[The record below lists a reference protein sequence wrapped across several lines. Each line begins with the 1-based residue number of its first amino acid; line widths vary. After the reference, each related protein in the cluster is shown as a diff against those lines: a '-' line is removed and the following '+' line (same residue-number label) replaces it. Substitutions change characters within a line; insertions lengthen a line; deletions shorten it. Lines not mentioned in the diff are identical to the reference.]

1 LFFEGF
7 MVFELNLNRPRR
19 RLALAILAL
28 AVSSLL
34 VVLIISMFVIGTL
47 ADDRLLVTR
56 DTLQAPVGYF
66 PNSARLNARM
76 ASAELSESDRDLANA
91 KAHARRAIDLSP
103 HDYRFRI
110 TLASIEEAEGDRSA
124 AEASLQAA
132 RALAPNYWDVHYRLG
147 NLFVREGKL
156 AQSLDEFRIAVAAN
170 NALLP
175 GTLDLLWRASRGDV
189 NALQTAAGASP
200 KARLTLAQ
208 FLLRVSRPA
217 EAESVFGSI
226 DREARLAASVESAA
240 FLNALIAAGEL
251 EPARDFWSDLAGADR
266 QSTLVWNGGFEM
278 DLLKNFAQFDWLFG
292 RSEYARLTIDGAA
305 AHSGSRSLKIEFA
318 GRDTTQLDNEIK
330 QLVPVRPGVRYTL
343 ECYAKTSELETP
355 EGPRVVVANSASPVW
370 IAASE
375 PVSGGSGDW
384 RRLAVDFVAPQ
395 SVSGGMSAVFVSIK
409 RKPKFS
415 YDEPTRGTVWF
426 DDFSLKEQ

>member
-7 MVFELNLNRPRR
+7 MVLKLNLNKLGG

-28 AVSSLL
+28 AGSSLL

-56 DTLQAPVGYF
+56 DTLQVPVGYF
-66 PNSARLNARM
+66 PNSARLNARL

-91 KAHARRAIDLSP
+91 KAHARRAVDLSP

-124 AEASLQAA
+124 AEASLEAA

-147 NLFVREGKL
+147 NLLVREGKL
-156 AQSLDEFRIAVAAN
+156 AQSLDEFQIAVAAN

-189 NALQTAAGASP
+189 NVLQTATGSSP

-226 DREARLAASVESAA
+226 DREGRVAASTESGA

-251 EPARDFWSDLAGADR
+251 GPARDFWSDLAGADR
-266 QSTLVWNGGFEM
+266 QSMLMWNGGFEM
-278 DLLKNFAQFDWLFG
+278 ELLRSFAQFDWLFG
-292 RSEYARLTIDGAA
+292 RSEYARLTIDAA
-305 AHSGSRSLKIEFA
+305 VAHTGSRSLKIEFA

-330 QLVPVRPGVRYTL
+330 QLVPVRPGARYTL

-375 PVSGGSGDW
+375 PVARGSGDW
-384 RRLAVDFVAPQ
+384 QRLAVDFVAPQ
-395 SVSGGMSAVFVSIK
+395 SVSGGMSAVFISIK

-415 YDEPTRGTVWF
+415 YDEPTRGAVWF

>member
-1 LFFEGF
+1 
-7 MVFELNLNRPRR
+7 MVIKLSFNRLWG

-56 DTLQAPVGYF
+56 DTLQVPVAYF
-66 PNSARLNARM
+66 PNSARLNARL

-91 KAHARRAIDLSP
+91 KAHAQRAVDLSP

-124 AEASLQAA
+124 AEASLEAA

-147 NLFVREGKL
+147 NLLVREGKL
-156 AQSLDEFRIAVAAN
+156 AQSLDEFRIAAAAN

-189 NALQTAAGASP
+189 NALQIATGTGP

-217 EAESVFGSI
+217 EAASVFGSI
-226 DREARLAASVESAA
+226 DRDGRLASSAESSA

-251 EPARDFWSDLAGADR
+251 GPARDFWSDLAGADR
-266 QSTLVWNGGFEM
+266 QSTLVWNGGFEL

-292 RSEYARLTIDGAA
+292 RSEYARLTIDSAV

-330 QLVPVRPGVRYTL
+330 QLVPVRPGTRYML

-355 EGPRVVVANSASPVW
+355 EGPRVVVANSGSSVW
-370 IAASE
+370 IAATE
-375 PVSGGSGDW
+375 PVTRGSGDW
-384 RRLAVDFVAPQ
+384 QRLAVDFVAPQ
-395 SVSGGMSAVFVSIK
+395 SVSGGTSAVLISIK

-426 DDFSLKEQ
+426 DDFSLTEQ

>member
-7 MVFELNLNRPRR
+7 MVLKLKLNRLRG

-28 AVSSLL
+28 AGSSLL

-56 DTLQAPVGYF
+56 DTLQVPVGYF

-91 KAHARRAIDLSP
+91 KAHARRAVDLSP

-110 TLASIEEAEGDRSA
+110 TLASIEEADGDRSA
-124 AEASLQAA
+124 AEASLEAA

-147 NLFVREGKL
+147 NLLVREGKL

-175 GTLDLLWRASRGDV
+175 GTLDLLWRASSGDV
-189 NALQTAAGASP
+189 NALQAAAGTSP

-208 FLLRVSRPA
+208 FLLGVPRPA
-217 EAESVFGSI
+217 EAESIFGSI
-226 DREARLAASVESAA
+226 GRESRLAASTESAA

-251 EPARDFWSDLAGADR
+251 GPARDFWSDLAGADR
-266 QSTLVWNGGFEM
+266 QSTLVWNGSFEM

-292 RSEYARLTIDGAA
+292 RSEYARLTIDAA
-305 AHSGSRSLKIEFA
+305 VAHSGSRSLKIEFA

-330 QLVPVRPGVRYTL
+330 QLVPVRPGARYTL
-343 ECYAKTSELETP
+343 ECYAKTRELETP

-375 PVSGGSGDW
+375 PVSRGSGDW

-395 SVSGGMSAVFVSIK
+395 SVSGRMSAVFISIK

-426 DDFSLKEQ
+426 DDFLLKEQ

>member
-7 MVFELNLNRPRR
+7 MVLELNLNKLRG

-28 AVSSLL
+28 AGSSLL
-34 VVLIISMFVIGTL
+34 VVIIISMFVIGTL
-47 ADDRLLVTR
+47 SDDRLLVTR
-56 DTLQAPVGYF
+56 DTLQVPVGYL
-66 PNSARLNARM
+66 PNSARLNARL

-91 KAHARRAIDLSP
+91 KAHARRAVDLSP

-124 AEASLQAA
+124 AEASLEAA
-132 RALAPNYWDVHYRLG
+132 RALAPNYWNVHYRLG
-147 NLFVREGKL
+147 NLLVREGKL
-156 AQSLDEFRIAVAAN
+156 AQSLDEFRIAAAAN
-170 NALLP
+170 SALLP

-189 NALQTAAGASP
+189 NAVQTTAGTSP

-208 FLLRVSRPA
+208 FLLKVSRSA

-226 DREARLAASVESAA
+226 DRAGRLASSTESSA
-240 FLNALIAAGEL
+240 FLNALIATGEL
-251 EPARDFWSDLAGADR
+251 GPARDFWSDLAGADR
-266 QSTLVWNGGFEM
+266 QSTLVWNGGFEL
-278 DLLKNFAQFDWLFG
+278 DLLKNFPQFDWSFG
-292 RSEYARLTIDGAA
+292 RSEYARFAIDTAV
-305 AHSGSRSLKIEFA
+305 AHSGSRSLRIEFA

-330 QLVPVRPGVRYTL
+330 QLVPVRPGARYTL

-355 EGPRVVVANSASPVW
+355 EGPRVVVANSASSAW

-375 PVSGGSGDW
+375 PVAHGSGDW
-384 RRLAVDFVAPQ
+384 QRLAIDFVAPQ
-395 SVSGGMSAVFVSIK
+395 SASGPTSAVFVSIK